1 MHSLITILNLKKQ
14 QGDNKIDMELSHIK
28 KWIIPL
34 ERTSNASFSDFRI
47 KVNGSFSS
55 YSGRISASQM
65 PLTSMPKRMRK
76 YVISSSS
83 EKELWSID
91 LNQAEL
97 RF

>member
-1 MHSLITILNLKKQ
+1 MITILNLKKQ

-47 KVNGSFSS
+47 KGKWKLFSS

>member
-1 MHSLITILNLKKQ
+1 
-14 QGDNKIDMELSHIK
+14 
-28 KWIIPL
+28 
-34 ERTSNASFSDFRI
+34 
-47 KVNGSFSS
+47 
-55 YSGRISASQM
+55 M

-97 RF
+97 RFLGYYADDNFLLDHFSTNNDMYSYIGNLISNYSCNTWPKCLRNVSKTFLLAWLYGASTNTLMKS

>member
-1 MHSLITILNLKKQ
+1 
-14 QGDNKIDMELSHIK
+14 ME
-28 KWIIPL
+28 
-34 ERTSNASFSDFRI
+34 A
-47 KVNGSFSS
+47 FSS